1 MIFPCARSRWS
12 SRSGGLPAVIRG
24 GPAAPRAAVR
34 RRRVGRK
41 KAQKA
46 QKPEDGRRILSQRP
60 QSADTEAEGD
70 GRRIGRRAEGGG
82 RPTEHTEHTEHS
94 EGFEQE
100 KTERTEDGGGGEG
113 FFTGGNG
120 ENGGCFFIRAI
131 RVIRGEKVWNVGRK
145 KAQEAQKSEGG
156 GRTADDGGRSFVTE
170 ATERGHRGS
179 RRRRRRKD
187 GGKDGFYRRE
197 QRERSLIF
205 YPRYPRDPR

>member
-34 RRRVGRK
+34 RRNVGRK

-82 RPTEHTEHTEHS
+82 RPTEHTEHTE
-94 EGFEQE
+94 GFEQE
-100 KTERTEDGGGGEG
+100 KTERTEDRGGGEG

-145 KAQEAQKSEGG
+145 KAQEAQES
-156 GRTADDGGRSFVTE
+156 DFVTE
-170 ATERGHRGS
+170 VTER
-179 RRRRRRKD
+179 
-187 GGKDGFYRRE
+187 
-197 QRERSLIF
+197 
-205 YPRYPRDPR
+205 